1 MFMKWEKKLNIKFVE
16 IYNSGVGTGTR
27 TYSLRTVYVNPAH
40 VVCLREDPDTS
51 RLLEEGRLGGLD
63 DRQSFTKISIN
74 KGTYGQD
81 LTVVGPVDEVYRK
94 LDFDKRQL
102 LKG

>member
-1 MFMKWEKKLNIKFVE
+1 MNIKFVE
-16 IYNSGVGTGTR
+16 IYNNGAGTGR
-27 TYSLRTVYVNPAH
+27 HTYSLRTIYVNPSH

-51 RLLEEGRLGGLD
+51 RLLEEGRLAGLD
-63 DRQSFTKISIN
+63 ERQSFTKISVN
-74 KGTYGQD
+74 RGAYGQD
-81 LTVVGPVDEVYRK
+81 LTVVGPIDEVYRK

>member
-1 MFMKWEKKLNIKFVE
+1 MNIKFVE
-16 IYNSGVGTGTR
+16 IYNSGVGTGKR
-27 TYSLRTVYVNPAH
+27 TYSLRTVYINPAH

-51 RLLEEGRLGGLD
+51 RLLEEGRLGDLD

-81 LTVVGPVDEVYRK
+81 LVVVGPIDEIYRK

>member
-1 MFMKWEKKLNIKFVE
+1 LNIKFVE
-16 IYNSGVGTGTR
+16 IYNSGAGTGR
-27 TYSLRTVYVNPAH
+27 HTYSLRTVYVNPSH

-51 RLLEEGRLGGLD
+51 RLLEEGRLTGLD
-63 DRQSFTKISIN
+63 ERQSFTKISVN
-74 KGTYGQD
+74 RGTYGQD
-81 LTVVGPVDEVYRK
+81 LTVVGPIDEVYRK

>member
-1 MFMKWEKKLNIKFVE
+1 MNIKFVE
-16 IYNSGVGTGTR
+16 VYNSGLGAGR
-27 TYSLRTVYVNPAH
+27 QQFSLRSVYVNPSH
-40 VVCLREDPDTS
+40 VVCLREDTDTS
-51 RLLEEGRLGGLD
+51 RLLEEGLLGELD
-63 DRQSFTKISIN
+63 HRQTFTRISIN

-81 LTVVGPVDEVYRK
+81 IVVVGPVDEVYKK

>member
-1 MFMKWEKKLNIKFVE
+1 MYIKQEKKLNIKFVE
-16 IYNSGVGTGTR
+16 IYNSGIGTGKHQ
-27 TYSLRTVYVNPAH
+27 YSLRSVYVNPAH

-51 RLLEEGRLGGLD
+51 RLLEEGRLGELD
-63 DRQSFTKISIN
+63 KRQSFTRISIN

-81 LTVVGPVDEVYRK
+81 IVVIGPVDEVYKK
-94 LDFDKRQL
+94 LDFDKRRL

>member
-1 MFMKWEKKLNIKFVE
+1 MNIKFVE
-16 IYNSGVGTGTR
+16 IYNSGVGTGKR
-27 TYSLRTVYVNPAH
+27 TYSLRTVYINPAH

-51 RLLEEGRLGGLD
+51 RLLEEGRLDDLD

-81 LTVVGPVDEVYRK
+81 LVVVGPIDEIYRK

>member
-1 MFMKWEKKLNIKFVE
+1 LNIKFVE
-16 IYNSGVGTGTR
+16 IYNSGVGTGKR
-27 TYSLRTVYVNPAH
+27 TYSLRTVYINPAH

-51 RLLEEGRLGGLD
+51 RLLEEGRLGDLD

-81 LTVVGPVDEVYRK
+81 LVVVGPIDEIYRK

>member
-1 MFMKWEKKLNIKFVE
+1 MKRERKLNIKFVE
-16 IYNSGVGTGTR
+16 VYNSGSGTGR
-27 TYSLRTVYVNPAH
+27 HQYSLRSVYVNPSH

-51 RLLEEGRLGGLD
+51 RLLEEGRLGELD
-63 DRQSFTKISIN
+63 QRQSFTRISIN

-81 LTVVGPVDEVYRK
+81 IVVVGPVDEVYKK

>member
-1 MFMKWEKKLNIKFVE
+1 LNIKFVE
-16 IYNSGVGTGTR
+16 IYNSGVGTGAR

-81 LTVVGPVDEVYRK
+81 LTVVGPIDEVYRK

>member
-1 MFMKWEKKLNIKFVE
+1 MNIKFVE
-16 IYNSGVGTGTR
+16 VYNSGRGTGR
-27 TYSLRTVYVNPAH
+27 HAYSLRSVYINPSH
-40 VVCLREDPDTS
+40 VVCLREDGDTT
-51 RLLEEGRLGGLD
+51 RLLEEGRLPDGLD
-63 DRQSFTKISIN
+63 DRQSFTRVSIN

-81 LTVVGPVDEVYRK
+81 IVVIGPVEEVYRK

>member
-1 MFMKWEKKLNIKFVE
+1 MFIRQENKLNIKFVE
-16 IYNSGVGTGTR
+16 IYNNGHGTGKR

-40 VVCLREDPDTS
+40 VVCLREDQDAS
-51 RLLEEGRLGGLD
+51 RLLEEGRLGELD
-63 DRQSFTKISIN
+63 SRQSFTRISVN

-81 LTVVGPVDEVYRK
+81 LVVIGPVEEVYRK